1 MQANPSANRL
11 ARRLVAAT
19 ACVLAL
25 GASRPLAAQ
34 SAPASPTQLGV
45 LQGFVIDSIH
55 DGGLA
60 NAVVIV
66 EGTGRQGVTQADGR
80 YRIDS
85 IPMGKHSIMVMHP
98 VFDTLGLGAVVR
110 YQDVNFTQPL
120 SNFDPVVPSGE
131 RVAAALCSPAQ
142 RQRGPA
148 VMVGFVRD
156 PDTNGPAKGAKVS
169 LVYVTTDII
178 GRKQPATVRE
188 IVVDS
193 TGFYH
198 ICSLPADMSGKVQ
211 VFRNGVSSGEV
222 PIEVSRSIALR
233 AFTIVAH
240 HEIVAEVKNDSGKV
254 RKVAM
259 GTAKVT
265 GKVVDKHGRPL
276 EGARVMLQDGKG
288 VALTKANGEFSLDSL
303 PSGTQALVVR
313 KLGYGVTEAAVE
325 LSSATPAR
333 TTVTMADFVPTLAT
347 VRVEAQQDKA
357 LAAVGYLERKQAGFG
372 SFLDGN
378 QINHASMM
386 FSDVMRT
393 VNGLRIQPSGDGRT
407 SVITD
412 SRSASNGCVNYFV
425 DDMPWTT
432 MTPGDIDDYV
442 RPNEMV
448 AVEVYH
454 GAGTP
459 PKYQVAG
466 QSSCAV
472 IVVWTQAKM
481 STIANRKDK
490 KP

>member
-1 MQANPSANRL
+1 
-11 ARRLVAAT
+11 
-19 ACVLAL
+19 
-25 GASRPLAAQ
+25 
-34 SAPASPTQLGV
+34 
-45 LQGFVIDSIH
+45 
-55 DGGLA
+55 
-60 NAVVIV
+60 
-66 EGTGRQGVTQADGR
+66 
-80 YRIDS
+80 
-85 IPMGKHSIMVMHP
+85 
-98 VFDTLGLGAVVR
+98 VR
-110 YQDVNFTQPL
+110 YQDMEFTQPV
-120 SNFDPVVPSGE
+120 SNFDPVVPSGD

-169 LVYVTTDII
+169 LVYTTLDVI
-178 GRKQPATVRE
+178 GRKQPPTVRE
-188 IVVDS
+188 ILVDS

-198 ICSLPADMSGKVQ
+198 ICSLPGDMSGKVQ

-222 PIEVSRSIALR
+222 PIAVSHSIALR
-233 AFTIVAH
+233 AFTIVAQ
-240 HEIVAEVKNDSGKV
+240 HEVVAEVKNDSTGKV
-254 RKVAM
+254 RKVAK
-259 GTAKVT
+259 GSARLT
-265 GKVVDKHGRPL
+265 GKIVDKNGRPL
-276 EGARVMLQDGKG
+276 EGARVMLQDGAG
-288 VALTKANGEFSLDSL
+288 VPAITKANGEFTLDSL

-325 LSSATPAR
+325 LSSAAPAR
-333 TTVTMADFVPTLAT
+333 TTVTMTDFVPTLEA
-347 VRVEAQQDKA
+347 VRVEATQDKA

-372 SFLDGN
+372 YFFDGK
-378 QINHASMM
+378 QINHESLM
-386 FSDVMRT
+386 FSDVMRISP
-393 VNGLRIQPSGDGRT
+393 GLRIQPSGDGRT

-412 SRSASNGCVNYFV
+412 SRSASNGCVNYYV

-442 RPNEMV
+442 RPNEIV

-459 PKYQVAG
+459 PKYQQAG

>member
-1 MQANPSANRL
+1 
-11 ARRLVAAT
+11 
-19 ACVLAL
+19 
-25 GASRPLAAQ
+25 
-34 SAPASPTQLGV
+34 V

-60 NAVVIV
+60 NAIVIV

-98 VFDTLGLGAVVR
+98 VFDTLGFGAVVR
-110 YQDVNFTQPL
+110 FPEFSFTLPV

-131 RVAAALCSPAQ
+131 RIASALCSPAQ

-148 VMVGFVRD
+148 VMIGFVRD
-156 PDTNGPAKGAKVS
+156 PDTNGPAKGSKVS
-169 LVYVTTDII
+169 LVYQTTDII

-193 TGFYH
+193 TGFYR
-198 ICSLPADMSGKVQ
+198 ICSLPGDMAGKVQ

-222 PIEVSRSIALR
+222 PIAVNHSIALR
-233 AFTIVAH
+233 AFTIVAQ
-240 HEIVAEVKNDSGKV
+240 HEAVAEVKNDSTGKV
-254 RKVAM
+254 RKVAK
-259 GTAKVT
+259 GSAKLT
-265 GKVVDKHGRPL
+265 GKIIDKNGRAL
-276 EGARVMLQDGKG
+276 EGARVMLQDGVG
-288 VALTKANGEFSLDSL
+288 TAVTKANGEFSLDSL
-303 PSGTQALVVR
+303 PSGTQAIVVR

-333 TTVTMADFVPTLAT
+333 TTVTMSDFVPTLAT
-347 VRVEAQQDKA
+347 VRVEATQDKA
-357 LAAVGYLERKQAGFG
+357 LAAVGYLERKNAGFG
-372 SFLDGN
+372 YFLDGN
-378 QINHASMM
+378 QINHQSLM
-386 FSDVMRT
+386 FSDVMR
-393 VNGLRIQPSGDGRT
+393 NAPGLRIQPSGDGRT

-412 SRSASNGCVNYFV
+412 SRSASNGCVNYFI
-425 DDMPWTT
+425 DGMPWTT

-442 RPNEMV
+442 RPSEMV
-448 AVEVYH
+448 AAEIYH

-459 PKYQVAG
+459 PQYQVAG

-481 STIANRKDK
+481 STVVTGKDK